1 LTHHITL
8 DYLTVGAVPMHELL
22 AHGFAEVAQEALYDV
37 GPFLPEPD
45 GTNGSPAAAGG
56 LELHDD
62 RCWAHSSYTICM

>member
-1 LTHHITL
+1 
-8 DYLTVGAVPMHELL
+8 MHELL